1 MIKRVPVL
9 GLFFGVFLGAGLD
22 YQEPG
27 TSAAAPVDARFL
39 RSVAIDLLG
48 RPPLRAEY
56 ERWRTA
62 TRQQFLDE
70 LFAGRELWAHW
81 YEEQLYYL
89 LLLNN
94 FRPEQERLA
103 AIPADLAESR
113 LDVREAVHRI
123 ALCAS
128 FDQRNPGADTF
139 VTVVLEQLAGLDVTR
154 SQRELEIGKKVY
166 DGAAGSFLGQP
177 AQSQA
182 DLVRNAVAS
191 RGFAQ
196 HFLRREF
203 ERLVR
208 ARPEPAELAAWC
220 ARFDKD
226 PRSFAALLRGWIES
240 PAYAARLARGA
251 RLENR
256 AFARALFVD
265 LADRLPKFE
274 EAEPLREALDALADS
289 APLRALTAR
298 MLLDSGQ
305 LALPAREKLGDARD
319 WLRALFPRL
328 LGREASAAELAE
340 FARVLQDPAAR
351 VETVL
356 YALVSS
362 PDYERI

>member
-1 MIKRVPVL
+1 MFKRVPVL

-22 YQEPG
+22 YQEPAVS
-27 TSAAAPVDARFL
+27 TAPPDARFL

-48 RPPLRAEY
+48 RPPLRPEY
-56 ERWRTA
+56 ERWRSA
-62 TRQQFLDE
+62 SRARFLDE
-70 LFAGRELWAHW
+70 LCASRDLWAHW
-81 YEEQLYYL
+81 YEEQLYYFL
-89 LLLNN
+89 LINN

-103 AIPADLAESR
+103 AIPAELEARR

-123 ALCAS
+123 GLSAS

-139 VTVVLEQLAGLDVTR
+139 VTVVLEQVAGLDVTR
-154 SQRELEIGKKVY
+154 NQRELEIGKKVY

-177 AQSQA
+177 GQSQA

-196 HFLRREF
+196 HFLRREY

-226 PRSFAALLRGWIES
+226 PHCFPALLRAWIES

-251 RLENR
+251 TLGNR

-265 LADRLPKFE
+265 LADRLPRFE
-274 EAEPLREALDALADS
+274 EAEPLREALDALADP

-298 MLLDSGQ
+298 MLLDSGK
-305 LALPAREKLGDARD
+305 LSLPAKQDLGDAQG
-319 WLRALFPRL
+319 WLRGLFPRL
-328 LGREASAAELAE
+328 LGREASEAELGE
-340 FARVLQDPAAR
+340 FTRVLQDPAAR

-362 PDYERI
+362 PDYNRY